1 MGYRLFNLLMGTA
14 LTDQAFSA
22 ELLNGQ
28 RGDLIADW
36 PFTGKERQALLS
48 IQAATISELAEQV
61 LCRIDRQQAEI
72 AEERTPLSVIGY

>member
-14 LTDQAFSA
+14 LTDRAFSA

-36 PFTGKERQALLS
+36 PFTSEERQALLS
-48 IQAATISELAEQV
+48 IQAATIFELAEQV

-72 AEERTPLSVIGY
+72 VEERTPLSVIGY